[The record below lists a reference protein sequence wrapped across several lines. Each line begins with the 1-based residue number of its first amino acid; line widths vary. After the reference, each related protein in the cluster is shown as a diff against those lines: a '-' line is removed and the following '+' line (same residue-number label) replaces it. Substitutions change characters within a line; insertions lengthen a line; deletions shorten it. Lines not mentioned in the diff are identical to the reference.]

1 MHYKIF
7 VEKKV
12 DFQGKY
18 EDAIKECTKAV
29 ELNPSYLKAFLRR
42 GDNHEKLEQY
52 EEAIAGNYG
61 LCWVVCALQYIFNF
75 HILLKVAFPL
85 HYFLRIAFLK
95 NF

>member
-1 MHYKIF
+1 M
-7 VEKKV
+7 

-18 EDAIKECTKAV
+18 EDAIKECTKAI

-52 EEAIAGNYG
+52 EEAIAGNYC

-75 HILLKVAFPL
+75 HIASPS
-85 HYFLRIAFLK
+85 HYFFRTAFLK
-95 NF
+95 FFLAMSARGIGCFRS